1 MEQKESPLL
10 LRPEA
15 ARKLLD
21 IGRNTFY
28 ELIREGKIP
37 HIRLGKSIRVPR
49 QALLDFIDTQMGVKK
64 AG

>member
-1 MEQKESPLL
+1 MECNETTMM

-28 ELIREGKIP
+28 ELVRKGEIP
-37 HIRLGKSIRVPR
+37 SIRLGKSIRIPR
-49 QALLDFIDTQMGVKK
+49 HALLNFIEAQTKK